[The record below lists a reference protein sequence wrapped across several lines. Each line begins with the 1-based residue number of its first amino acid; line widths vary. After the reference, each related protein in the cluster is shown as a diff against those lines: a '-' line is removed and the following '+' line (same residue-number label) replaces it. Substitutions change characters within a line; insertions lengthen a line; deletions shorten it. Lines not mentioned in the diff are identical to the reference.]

1 MKITKL
7 NGSHRLFYQGYTH
20 ALRYDRMSYE
30 VRELIHKLQ
39 DKYGNDGSKWCHY
52 RSRKGRP
59 LWIGFKDPKIISF
72 ILML

>member
-7 NGSHRLFYQGYTH
+7 NGTHRLFYQGYTH
-20 ALRYDRMSYE
+20 GLRYDRMSLE
-30 VRELIHKLQ
+30 VRDLIHKLKDQ
-39 DKYGNDGSKWCHY
+39 YGDDGSKWRQY

-72 ILML
+72 VLML